1 MKLKILITGNLGYIG
16 TVLTEYLKEKKYYI
30 VGLDSGL
37 FKDCLLSSETLPD
50 KQIIKDIRDVES
62 QDFENIDIVIYLSAI
77 SNDPLGEFD
86 KKITN
91 DVNYVGAVSFAQKA
105 KIFGITKFIFISSQ
119 SIYGISDKDEE
130 LDEDNSEKKPITEY
144 AITKWKAE
152 TEILKLNCKKFVTV
166 SLRPSTVFGSSPR
179 LRCDIVFNNLL
190 GCAYTTG
197 EILIKSDGSPWRPV
211 IHVKD
216 VANAI
221 NATIEAP
228 DDLIAGKS
236 FNIGIPGGNFRVK
249 EIADVVRELIPNCK
263 IKYTN
268 EHFDNRT
275 YKVSFRKILNDLK
288 NYYKPEFNLLSGGRE
303 LLNFFKQ
310 INFSASDFQGI
321 KTNRIICL
329 KNNYKKTI
337 DDSFRIIN
345 KDI

>member
-1 MKLKILITGNLGYIG
+1 MKLNILITGNLGYIG
-16 TVLTEYLKEKKYYI
+16 TVLTDYLVKKKHYI

-37 FKDCLLSSETLPD
+37 FKDCLLTNETLPN
-50 KQIIKDIRDVES
+50 KQIIKDIRDVDTH
-62 QDFENIDIVIYLSAI
+62 DFENIEVIIYLSAI

-91 DVNYVGAVSFAQKA
+91 DINFLGAVNFANKA
-105 KIFGITKFIFISSQ
+105 KNCGIKKFIFISSQ
-119 SIYGISDKDEE
+119 SMYGISDKDEE
-130 LDEDNSEKKPITEY
+130 LDEDNSEKNPITEY

-152 TEILKLNCKKFVTV
+152 KEILKLNSEKFTAV

-190 GCAYTTG
+190 ACAYTTG

-228 DDLIAGKS
+228 NDLIAGRS
-236 FNIGIPGGNFRVK
+236 FNIGIPDGNFKVR
-249 EIADVVRELIPNCK
+249 EIAEIVGQLIPNCK
-263 IKYTN
+263 IKYTE
-268 EHFDNRT
+268 EHTDNRT
-275 YKVSFRKILNDLK
+275 YKVSFKKILTDLK
-288 NYYKPEFNLLSGGRE
+288 NYYTPEYNLLSGGEE
-303 LLNFFKQ
+303 LLNFFKE
-310 INFSASDFQGI
+310 INFSLSDFQGF

-329 KNNYKKTI
+329 KTRYKKTI
-337 DDSFRIIN
+337 DESFRVIN
-345 KDI
+345 NDF